1 MRISDWSSDVCSSD
15 LYLTV
20 VISKL
25 GSGGAGRG
33 NVLAGAARNAPKRL
47 PGFDVCGRVGGSGSG
62 GGAALGGTWRMA
74 SSSLPTDARL
84 IVDGGRWPVRHLSAT
99 IMRTATEVPFPAK
112 PLSRRNMS
120 CTVEPVVARR
130 SEERSVGKE
139 CVSTC
144 RSRWSPDH

>member
-1 MRISDWSSDVCSSD
+1 MLMSDWMSDVCSSD
-15 LYLTV
+15 L
-20 VISKL
+20 
-25 GSGGAGRG
+25 
-33 NVLAGAARNAPKRL
+33 
-47 PGFDVCGRVGGSGSG
+47 VCCRVGGSGSG

-120 CTVEPVVARR
+120 CTVEPVVARSNSAPCLPPGLKR
-130 SEERSVGKE
+130 SEEHTSELQSLMRISYAVFCLTKQKLRSQRDNSVVRTTDL
-139 CVSTC
+139 VSHT
-144 RSRWSPDH
+144 